1 MVLNESENR
10 AALAAAKERGA
21 RIHGLLDAKSEAI
34 VAEEKRKQLALRE
47 PEPEPEPETEP
58 ELGDLD
64 DTGLD
69 GEVGEP
75 MRSAGELAQDEQIG
89 SPSAGGGA

>member
-47 PEPEPEPETEP
+47 PEPETEP

>member
-47 PEPEPEPETEP
+47 PEPEP
-58 ELGDLD
+58 GDLD